1 MDQQQQQQQQQ
12 QDISGLFLK
21 DLNTGGNGGDGT
33 FPFPLGDQASLF
45 NFHTPAGLGLGP
57 LYLNNDGT
65 SNGVGQLL
73 NSVLYDMS
81 GIQQIDGLHHGTQI
95 ASDDM
100 GLFLAAATA
109 ADEMRQQQQ
118 QPSSSTPAARI
129 DQACRM
135 CRRRK
140 VKCDGLRPTCTFC
153 QTKGFECAY
162 EPAPAAGARKR
173 RRRQTGSEA
182 QNDLS
187 SVASLAERAAV
198 AAAAA
203 MAAVEMSDSDSD
215 GDSGSSREGD
225 SGDLEALSRR
235 QIAMPESEDVAEAQE
250 VASSADDSM
259 YLEWY
264 FAYFHPQQPI
274 LHRATFER
282 DVHSGKVSAV
292 LWLAVRAIAARY
304 GPRRAGGEQPF
315 EYGRRFAERARA
327 LLATTQEASL
337 EVMQAAFLVSEH
349 QFGVGDWVGGSSY
362 WGTAARMFS
371 QQQLHAL
378 DEAFQ
383 FPAYTSHLG
392 LHESAISPLTCQQ
405 SPAHYAAGVRR
416 PALSSAAWIV
426 REQQRRL
433 RWALFDAERTHTLAG
448 GAPPLVTLDAGWV
461 HMPCSDA
468 LWESSA
474 PRRAAEHERLL
485 LHMGRYYV
493 DSGGSLRIDVDSSQQ
508 PPSHNRV
515 ASMLVRVRRRKNRM
529 HLRAHTAVVVGQLA
543 RTRLALFR
551 LFFPSRWPSQLQAE
565 PVPAPVMVAWDE
577 RLRRARAAVAEID
590 GKLAQWR
597 VYLESMFPLRDYE
610 EEDGDAAIH
619 AERIEYANYRLLLAT
634 LLAQNRAVLLQLHAC
649 LERRAKRI
657 QTTEALPALVRPNQP
672 PPPCMRALRRMAR
685 EAWAVVVRQACEVAD
700 LLQSHWLVTA
710 PPDPKLRLLV
720 RSDWHSPAAIS
731 AKLNADANLRRFP
744 PDPESG
750 LRRPEQTANAAVF
763 FSHSAPPHPLL
774 VANRRLLDRIIC
786 AASAS
791 AAPAAELPLACS
803 LNANIHIETNASA
816 AANDAAGCS
825 NPTPPPPDFGDD
837 DSADFMEPFRR
848 QLPGTSYFIFVA
860 AKTLIMYLHHAKM
873 SAYLLARRNSS
884 SSSSTAPPLP
894 HDVLLPSE
902 SVSIDGDHHV
912 DNAAR
917 PCALPDFAAYA
928 PPGDN
933 DEDNDA
939 DFASDL
945 SPPPELR
952 TLADIRRM
960 QDRLEVVMTALR
972 LSQRH
977 WMPVDY
983 FTLCARKIRNMSL
996 YGPWSIEDPV
1006 SSDPLAELAAAAND
1020 SWATTS
1026 GKNTRR

>member
-1 MDQQQQQQQQQ
+1 MDQ

-21 DLNTGGNGGDGT
+21 DLDTTGGGEGT

-57 LYLNNDGT
+57 LYLNIGNNDAG
-65 SNGVGQLL
+65 SNVGLGFGVGQDQLL
-73 NSVLYDMS
+73 GSMLYDMG

-95 ASDDM
+95 ASEDM
-100 GLFLAAATA
+100 SMFLAAA
-109 ADEMRQQQQ
+109 DNVGQQQA
-118 QPSSSTPAARI
+118 SGSAPAARI

-162 EPAPAAGARKR
+162 EPAAPAGARKR
-173 RRRQTGSEA
+173 RRQQAGSES
-182 QNDLS
+182 QNGTS
-187 SVASLAERAAV
+187 SAASLAEH
-198 AAAAA
+198 AAAA
-203 MAAVEMSDSDSD
+203 MAAVAMSDSDGESSSASD
-215 GDSGSSREGD
+215 NGDSGG
-225 SGDLEALSRR
+225 LEALSRR
-235 QIAMPESEDVAEAQE
+235 QIAMPDSEDAAEGQDAADA
-250 VASSADDSM
+250 ASDDM
-259 YLEWY
+259 YLQWY
-264 FAYFHPQQPI
+264 FAYFHAQQPI

-282 DVHSGKVSAV
+282 AVRGGTVSAV

-304 GPRRAGGEQPF
+304 GPGRAGARPF
-315 EYGRRFAERARA
+315 EYGRRFAQRARA
-327 LLATTQEASL
+327 LLAATQDASL

-349 QFGVGDWVGGSSY
+349 QFGMGDWVGGSSY
-362 WGTAARMFS
+362 WATAARMFS

-392 LHESAISPLTCQQ
+392 LHESAISPLTSRQ
-405 SPAHYAAGVRR
+405 SPAHHAAGVRR
-416 PALSSAAWIV
+416 PALSSAAWIQ

-468 LWESSA
+468 LWAAAE

-493 DSGGSLRIDVDSSQQ
+493 DSGGSLRIDAV
-508 PPSHNRV
+508 PNRV
-515 ASMLVRVRRRKNRM
+515 ASMLVHVRRRKNRM
-529 HLRAHTAVVVGQLA
+529 HLRAHTAVIVGQLA

-551 LFFPSRWPSQLQAE
+551 LFFPSRWPSQLQPE
-565 PVPAPVMVAWDE
+565 PAPPPVAWDE
-577 RLRRARAAVAEID
+577 RLRRARAAVADID
-590 GKLAQWR
+590 AKLAQWR
-597 VYLESMFPLRDYE
+597 VYLESMFPLRDHDDGE
-610 EEDGDAAIH
+610 GATPEEDAGIR
-619 AERIEYANYRLLLAT
+619 AERLEYANHRLLLAA

-657 QTTEALPALVRPNQP
+657 QTAEALPALVRPNQP
-672 PPPCMRALRRMAR
+672 PPPCMRALRRLAR
-685 EAWAVVVRQACEVAD
+685 DAWAVVVRQACEVAD
-700 LLQSHWLVTA
+700 LLQSHWLVAA
-710 PPDPKLRLLV
+710 PSDSALRLLV
-720 RSDWHSPAAIS
+720 RPDWHSRAAIG

-750 LRRPEQTANAAVF
+750 LRRDQQAADAAVF
-763 FSHSAPPHPLL
+763 FSHATPPHPLL
-774 VANRRLLDRIIC
+774 VANRRLLDQIVG
-786 AASAS
+786 AVATSS
-791 AAPAAELPLACS
+791 AAAAELPLACS
-803 LNANIHIETNASA
+803 MNANIHIETNANA
-816 AANDAAGCS
+816 APSVVANA
-825 NPTPPPPDFGDD
+825 TPPDFGDD
-837 DSADFMEPFRR
+837 DSADFMEPFRC
-848 QLPGTSYFIFVA
+848 QLPGTSYYIFVA

-873 SAYLLARRNSS
+873 SAYVLARRNSS
-884 SSSSTAPPLP
+884 TSAL
-894 HDVLLPSE
+894 DVLLPSE
-902 SVSIDGDHHV
+902 SVSIDGDHA
-912 DNAAR
+912 DNPPR

-928 PPGDN
+928 PQGLPSD
-933 DEDNDA
+933 DNDA
-939 DFASDL
+939 EFANDL

-952 TLADIRRM
+952 TLADIRCM

-1006 SSDPLAELAAAAND
+1006 SSDPLAELAAVAAAD
-1020 SWATTS
+1020 SCSTTS
-1026 GKNTRR
+1026 AKKKKNTQR

>member
-1 MDQQQQQQQQQ
+1 MDQ

-21 DLNTGGNGGDGT
+21 DLDTTGSNEGT

-45 NFHTPAGLGLGP
+45 NFHAPAGLGLGP
-57 LYLNNDGT
+57 LYLNIGNNDAASGVGLGF
-65 SNGVGQLL
+65 GVGQDQLL
-73 NSVLYDMS
+73 SSVLYDMG

-95 ASDDM
+95 ATDDM
-100 GLFLAAATA
+100 RLFLAAAAA
-109 ADEMRQQQQ
+109 ADDMSQQQAGG
-118 QPSSSTPAARI
+118 STPAARI

-162 EPAPAAGARKR
+162 EPAAPAGARKR
-173 RRRQTGSEA
+173 RRRQQQQLMQAGSES
-182 QNDLS
+182 QNGTP
-187 SVASLAERAAV
+187 SVTSAAAEHT
-198 AAAAA
+198 AAA
-203 MAAVEMSDSDSD
+203 MAAVAMSDSD
-215 GDSGSSREGD
+215 GESSSTSD

-235 QIAMPESEDVAEAQE
+235 QIAMPDSEEVGEGQDVADT
-250 VASSADDSM
+250 VSADM
-259 YLEWY
+259 YLQWY
-264 FAYFHPQQPI
+264 FAYFHPQRPI

-282 DVHSGKVSAV
+282 AVRSGTASPV
-292 LWLAVRAIAARY
+292 LWLAVQAIAARY
-304 GPRRAGGEQPF
+304 GPRQAGPEQPF
-315 EYGRRFAERARA
+315 EYGRRFAQKARA
-327 LLATTQEASL
+327 LLATTQEAAL

-349 QFGVGDWVGGSSY
+349 QFGVGDWIGGSSY

-416 PALSSAAWIV
+416 PALSSAAWVV

-433 RWALFDAERTHTLAG
+433 RWVLFDAERTHTLAG

-468 LWESSA
+468 LWDSEA

-493 DSGGSLRIDVDSSQQ
+493 DSGGSLRIDVAAA
-508 PPSHNRV
+508 PNRV

-565 PVPAPVMVAWDE
+565 PAAPAVAWDE

-590 GKLAQWR
+590 AKLAQWR
-597 VYLESMFPLRDYE
+597 VYLESMFPLRDH
-610 EEDGDAAIH
+610 EDGSGASPADDLAIR
-619 AERIEYANYRLLLAT
+619 AERHEYANHRLLLAA

-657 QTTEALPALVRPNQP
+657 QTTAPLPALVRPNQP

-700 LLQSHWLVTA
+700 LLQSHWLVAA
-710 PPDPKLRLLV
+710 PGDARLRLLV
-720 RSDWHSPAAIS
+720 RPDWHSRAAIS

-744 PDPESG
+744 PDPDSG
-750 LRRPEQTANAAVF
+750 QRRPEQTADAAVF
-763 FSHSAPPHPLL
+763 FSHATPPHPLL
-774 VANRRLLDRIIC
+774 VANRRLLDQIVR
-786 AASAS
+786 A
-791 AAPAAELPLACS
+791 AAPGTPAAAAAELPLACS
-803 LNANIHIETNASA
+803 MNANIHIETNANAAPSA
-816 AANDAAGCS
+816 AASAA
-825 NPTPPPPDFGDD
+825 PPDFGDD
-837 DSADFMEPFRR
+837 DSADSMEPFRC
-848 QLPGTSYFIFVA
+848 QLPGTSYYIFVA
-860 AKTLIMYLHHAKM
+860 AKALIMYLHHAKM
-873 SAYLLARRNSS
+873 SAYVLARRNSS
-884 SSSSTAPPLP
+884 TAAL
-894 HDVLLPSE
+894 DALLPSE
-902 SVSIDGDHHV
+902 SVSIDGDHA
-912 DNAAR
+912 DNAPR
-917 PCALPDFAAYA
+917 PCALPDFSAYA
-928 PPGDN
+928 PQRLPN
-933 DEDNDA
+933 DDDNDA
-939 DFASDL
+939 DFANDL

-1006 SSDPLAELAAAAND
+1006 SSDPLAELAAAADD
-1020 SWATTS
+1020 SWSTTS
-1026 GKNTRR
+1026 AKKKTRR

>member
-1 MDQQQQQQQQQ
+1 MDQQQQQQQ

-21 DLNTGGNGGDGT
+21 DLDTAGSGGEGT

-45 NFHTPAGLGLGP
+45 DFHAPAGLGLGP
-57 LYLNNDGT
+57 LYLSNDGT
-65 SNGVGQLL
+65 GSGVGQLF
-73 NSVLYDMS
+73 NSALFDMG

-100 GLFLAAATA
+100 SLFLAAATA

-118 QPSSSTPAARI
+118 EASSSTPAARI

-140 VKCDGLRPTCTFC
+140 VKCDGLRPACTFC

-162 EPAPAAGARKR
+162 EPAAPAGARKR
-173 RRRQTGSEA
+173 RRRQAGSEA
-182 QNDLS
+182 QNDVS
-187 SVASLAERAAV
+187 SVSSLAER
-198 AAAAA
+198 AAAA
-203 MAAVEMSDSDSD
+203 MAAVEMSDSDPESSGESD
-215 GDSGSSREGD
+215 G
-225 SGDLEALSRR
+225 GDLEALSRR
-235 QIAMPESEDVAEAQE
+235 QIAMPESEGVAEGPDAAEGQG
-250 VASSADDSM
+250 AADSADDAACV
-259 YLEWY
+259 ERY
-264 FAYFHPQQPI
+264 FAYFHPQRPI

-282 DVHSGKVSAV
+282 DLRGGRVSAV
-292 LWLAVRAIAARY
+292 LWLAVQAIAARY
-304 GPRRAGGEQPF
+304 GPARAGGERPF
-315 EYGRRFAERARA
+315 EYGRRLAERARA
-327 LLATTQEASL
+327 LLATTQDASL
-337 EVMQAAFLVSEH
+337 ETMQAAFLVSEH
-349 QFGVGDWVGGSSY
+349 QFGAGDWVGGSSY
-362 WGTAARMFS
+362 WATAARMLS

-392 LHESAISPLTCQQ
+392 LHESAVSPLTCQQ

-468 LWESSA
+468 LWESAA

-493 DSGGSLRIDVDSSQQ
+493 DSGGSLRIDVGASQQ
-508 PPSHNRV
+508 PPNRV
-515 ASMLVRVRRRKNRM
+515 ASMLVRVRRHKNRM
-529 HLRAHTAVVVGQLA
+529 HLRAHTAVIVGQLA
-543 RTRLALFR
+543 RTRLALHR
-551 LFFPSRWPSQLQAE
+551 LFFPSRWPSQLQPE
-565 PVPAPVMVAWDE
+565 PAAAPAVAWDE
-577 RLRRARAAVAEID
+577 RLRRARAAVVEID

-597 VYLESMFPLRDYE
+597 VYLESMFPLRDHE
-610 EEDGDAAIH
+610 EEDDDAAIH

-657 QTTEALPALVRPNQP
+657 QTADALPALVRPNQP

-700 LLQSHWLVTA
+700 LLQSHWLVTP
-710 PPDPKLRLLV
+710 PPDPSLRLLV
-720 RSDWHSPAAIS
+720 RPDWHAPAAIG
-731 AKLNADANLRRFP
+731 AKLNAETNLRRFP

-750 LRRPEQTANAAVF
+750 LRRPEQAADATVF
-763 FSHSAPPHPLL
+763 FSHSTPPHPLL
-774 VANRRLLDRIIC
+774 VANRRLLDRIVG
-786 AASAS
+786 SARAP
-791 AAPAAELPLACS
+791 AAPAELPLACS
-803 LNANIHIETNASA
+803 LNANIHIETNANA
-816 AANDAAGCS
+816 APSDTGISNAA
-825 NPTPPPPDFGDD
+825 PPDFGDD

-884 SSSSTAPPLP
+884 TAPLP

-902 SVSIDGDHHV
+902 SVSIDGDHA
-912 DNAAR
+912 DNASR

-933 DEDNDA
+933 DDDNDA
-939 DFASDL
+939 DFANDL

-996 YGPWSIEDPV
+996 HGPWSIEDPV
-1006 SSDPLAELAAAAND
+1006 SSDPLAELAAANE

-1026 GKNTRR
+1026 GKSARR